1 MDVKLE
7 RINKSFGAVQVLKDI
22 DLGFPEP
29 QVRDAAGSVRTAARP
44 RFCA

>member
-22 DLGFPEP
+22 DLVFPEP
-29 QVRDAAGSVRTAARP
+29 QVRDAAGTVRLRQDHA
-44 RFCA
+44 FCA